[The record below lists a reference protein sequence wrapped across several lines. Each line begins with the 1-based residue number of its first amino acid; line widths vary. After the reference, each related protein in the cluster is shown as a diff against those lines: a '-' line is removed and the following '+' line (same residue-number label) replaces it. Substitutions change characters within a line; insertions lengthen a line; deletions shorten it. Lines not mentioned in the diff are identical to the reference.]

1 MAQIDLKQATVTIK
15 DGAAHTLEI
24 RIGEGNLNYT
34 ETKNM
39 EYKLNRGLLD
49 EVREGDEAPIDVT
62 FDFVWD
68 YLRGPSSVSGSG
80 GTPTIEDALKQVG
93 AAAAWTSSDSDACRP
108 YAVDLVILYTPDCST
123 GDQEEITLP
132 DYRFESLAHDLSA
145 GTVASSG
152 KCNAT
157 NAIVVRAAQS

>member
-15 DGAAHTLEI
+15 DGAGHSLEV
-24 RIGEGNLNYT
+24 RIGEGNLTYT
-34 ETKNM
+34 EAKTM

-49 EVREGDEAPIDVT
+49 EVREGDQVPIAVA

-68 YLRGPSSVSGSG
+68 YLKGPSSASGSG
-80 GTPTIEDALKQVG
+80 GTPTIEDALKKRG
-93 AAAAWTSSDSDACRP
+93 AAAAWTSSDSDECRP

-123 GDQEEITLP
+123 GDKEEITLP
-132 DYRFESLAHDLSA
+132 DYRFESLAHDVGA

-152 KCNAT
+152 NCNAT
-157 NAIVVRAAQS
+157 DAIVVRSAQ